1 MRKNKRILLIA
12 LTLVIICVIF
22 FISRLIIKKNDKTQ
36 ILAQIYQDLSSSQI
50 YYFEWEQNDKNKTIM
65 AKKDDKII
73 IDQYSKDSHTTTLV
87 KDNTSYLILHD
98 RKEYII
104 YGPNII
110 EQNILLDGLK
120 QFEGKEFSKG
130 KEKVKGKKYDYEEY
144 IGSSMFMVN
153 NALDIK
159 EEDIKTRF
167 YFDKK
172 DKLVYIKTIY
182 GEEQEI
188 LKVKLEKDVDDA
200 LFEIPSDYAEN

>member
-1 MRKNKRILLIA
+1 
-12 LTLVIICVIF
+12 
-22 FISRLIIKKNDKTQ
+22 
-36 ILAQIYQDLSSSQI
+36 
-50 YYFEWEQNDKNKTIM
+50 M

-120 QFEGKEFSKG
+120 QFEGKECTKG
-130 KEKVKGKKYDYEEY
+130 NEKVKGKKYDYEEY
-144 IGSSMFMVN
+144 SGSSMFMVN
-153 NALDIK
+153 NSLDIN

-188 LKVKLEKDVDDA
+188 LKVKLEKNVDDA